1 VISCAAYTQVDKAEE
16 DRALAFLINRDSAR
30 AVPSYSVLNKEKIRT
45 VLDYNI
51 PHWRQSLTSMLEQM
65 SEL

>member
-1 VISCAAYTQVDKAEE
+1 
-16 DRALAFLINRDSAR
+16 
-30 AVPSYSVLNKEKIRT
+30 LNKEKIRT